1 MVDFN
6 SIEESKSSIPRP
18 IFRVVHISITMAVT
32 KTRNRKQ
39 PPTTDAISSLKPG
52 ATHGELNSPRVAPDV
67 TSRLGQTLDEFYSSL
82 GDVLIDITALEV
94 NTMVVEEI
102 KGDKFIPWE
111 TYRDIYPISADY
123 LEQQGIHQSLRDRYL
138 ELRKT
143 LELEYSVIL
152 SDTNSPWYDPSVLD
166 QARGGQEIL
175 TDPTVELQQINTRLP
190 NPTKTSS
197 SEEMLQAQQILKN
210 HRFLRCLRKLSELKA
225 ALDSRNQALLKTN
238 SHQRPNVKSIN
249 DLICAQTV
257 IQLDGDVINRYAQEI
272 VNHPDRDLI
281 LHIHKQGVTASQ
293 KQWRGLLEFI

>member
-1 MVDFN
+1 
-6 SIEESKSSIPRP
+6 
-18 IFRVVHISITMAVT
+18 MAVT

-39 PPTTDAISSLKPG
+39 PATTDATSPFKRG
-52 ATHGELNSPRVAPDV
+52 ALDLGELNSPRVAPDV
-67 TSRLGQTLDEFYSSL
+67 TSRLGQTLDEFYGSL

-143 LELEYSVIL
+143 LELEYTVLL
-152 SDTNSPWYDPSVLD
+152 SDPDSPLYDPTVLE

-175 TDPTVELQQINTRLP
+175 TDPTLELHQINTRLP

-210 HRFLRCLRKLSELKA
+210 NRFLRCLRKLSELKA

-238 SHQRPNVKSIN
+238 SQQRANVKSIN

-293 KQWRGLLEFI
+293 QQWRGLLEFILGLVQGSVRWGNGDGLPWRN